1 MQENYLAKWLNGEL
15 SAEELESFKKS
26 GEYDSYARLIEAA
39 GNLEA
44 PIFEVEP
51 ALDRLREE
59 GLKAPKVMDLK
70 PFKTF
75 LRLAAAIALLIVGSY
90 FYLDNTGESVV
101 TGIAQ
106 RSELRLPDSSE
117 VFLNADSRISYNEK
131 KWDRDREVTLEG
143 EAFFKV
149 AKGRTFTV
157 STDHGPVSVLG
168 THFNVEARED
178 YFEVNCFEGSVRIT
192 HGTGETDL
200 TAGTSFLAIDGKRI
214 ETEGARGNQPT
225 WIDHESS
232 FESIPLKYVLA
243 ELQRQFNIKVS
254 TQNVDTQ
261 LLFTGTFDNTDLE
274 MALKSISTPSQISYR
289 IEGDNVLFY
298 AGNSSQ

>member
-1 MQENYLAKWLNGEL
+1 MQENYLAKWLSGEL
-15 SAEELESFKKS
+15 SAEELEKFKQS
-26 GEYDSYARLIEAA
+26 GEYDSYVRLMEAS
-39 GNLEA
+39 GNLE
-44 PIFEVEP
+44 PPTFEVEP
-51 ALDRLREE
+51 ALDRLREQ
-59 GLKAPKVMDLK
+59 GLKAPKIIDLK
-70 PFKTF
+70 PFKNF
-75 LRLAAAIALLIVGSY
+75 FKLAAAIALLIVGSY
-90 FYLDNTGESVV
+90 FYLDNMGESVA
-101 TGIAQ
+101 TGFAE

-117 VFLNADSRISYNEK
+117 VFLNADSKISYNEK
-131 KWDRDREVTLEG
+131 KWDRNREVVLDG

-149 AKGRTFTV
+149 AKGERFTV
-157 STDHGPVSVLG
+157 STVHGPVSVLG

-178 YFEVNCFEGSVRIT
+178 YFEVSCFEGLVRVT
-192 HGTGETDL
+192 HNNGEIDL
-200 TAGTSFLAIDGKRI
+200 PAGSSFLAIDGKRI
-214 ETEGARGNQPT
+214 GTEGPRGIQPR

-232 FESIPLKYVLA
+232 FESIPLKYVLS
-243 ELQRQFNIKVS
+243 ELQRQFNIRVE